1 MSDKHTKREL
11 FETLLVLASAT
22 ESDAWVIEGL
32 EHELDLLDRK
42 RATKTV
48 DTKKVAEQMEAMSEI
63 REVLSASTEAMRAGE
78 IAKATASDLSV
89 QRVSAML
96 RKMVLSGEVSRI
108 EDKKVTTFSLI

>member
-11 FETLLVLASAT
+11 FETLLVFASAA
-22 ESDAWVIEGL
+22 EADAWVIEGL

-42 RATKTV
+42 RATKGV
-48 DTKKVAEQMEAMSEI
+48 DAKKAAEQAAATAVI
-63 REVLSASTEAMRAGE
+63 RDTLAGATEPMRAGE
-78 IAKATASDLSV
+78 VAKVTDLSV

-108 EDKKVTTFSLI
+108 EDKKVTTFSLT